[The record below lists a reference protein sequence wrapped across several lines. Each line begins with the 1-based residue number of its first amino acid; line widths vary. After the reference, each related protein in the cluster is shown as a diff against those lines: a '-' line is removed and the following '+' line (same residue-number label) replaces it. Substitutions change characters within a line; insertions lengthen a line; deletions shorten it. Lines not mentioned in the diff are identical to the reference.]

1 MTIHA
6 IDGKEFINEEDFLE
20 YLEAQSKRYSVK
32 SLTSRD
38 KRDARAFERVSNSYR
53 RILKIYKRVLTKTNS
68 VREKATLDI

>member
-32 SLTSRD
+32 SLTARD

-53 RILKIYKRVLTKTNS
+53 RILKIYKRVLTKING

>member
-38 KRDARAFERVSNSYR
+38 KRDARAFERASNSYR
-53 RILKIYKRVLTKTNS
+53 RILKIYKRVLTKING

>member
-53 RILKIYKRVLTKTNS
+53 RILKIYKRVLTKING

>member
-38 KRDARAFERVSNSYR
+38 KRDARACERVSNSYR